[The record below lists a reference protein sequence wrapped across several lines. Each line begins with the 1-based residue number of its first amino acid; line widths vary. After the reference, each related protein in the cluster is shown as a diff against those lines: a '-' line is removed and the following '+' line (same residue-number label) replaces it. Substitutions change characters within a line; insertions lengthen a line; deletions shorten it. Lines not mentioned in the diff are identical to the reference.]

1 MPIFIRAVAV
11 ATVLLSLALVAVS
24 AYAAKSDLAIS
35 SPLARASAERQDES
49 DSAVAGSVYEQDG
62 AERQDES
69 DSDGSANEQNGDDDS
84 DRPSV
89 DQDELVE
96 AGPPT
101 PTVVVRYA
109 APEGAA
115 GVGVGVGGAR
125 GSGRSDLSVGGRVWP
140 VLSLKPG
147 VITVSARAEGG
158 LDIPIDQL
166 AVMLQVSKETGLPW
180 QLFGAIAKVESDL
193 GRNMATSWA
202 GAIGY
207 GQFMPLMWE
216 AFGEGG
222 DPYDFRD
229 VIPAMGRFLLEAGAE
244 TDVRVALYA
253 YNHSWPYVAQVLS
266 FAAAYGYPN
275 SVFDLEEG
283 ATNDIIWPVVGPISS
298 YFNPAHPLGI
308 DIDLTMSPGTP
319 VLAAHDGVVLFA
331 GGDPC
336 CSYGYYVILVAPSGM
351 TTLYAHF
358 QVLAVGNGQTVRQ
371 GEPLGAVGCT
381 GYCTG
386 THLHFELIAGG
397 VRHNPLDYLP

>member
-1 MPIFIRAVAV
+1 MPLFMRALTV

-35 SPLARASAERQDES
+35 SPLAR
-49 DSAVAGSVYEQDG
+49 DG

-69 DSDGSANEQNGDDDS
+69 DSAGVDPENEQDGDDDG

-89 DQDELVE
+89 DSDELVE

-101 PTVVVRYA
+101 PTVVLLYP
-109 APEGAA
+109 APGGAA
-115 GVGVGVGGAR
+115 GVGTGAGGAR
-125 GSGRSDLSVGGRVWP
+125 SSGRSDLSVGVRVWP

-147 VITVSARAEGG
+147 VITVSARGDGG

-166 AVMLQVSKETGLPW
+166 AVMLQVSQETGLPW

-207 GQFMPLMWE
+207 GQFLPSTWE
-216 AFGEGG
+216 VFGEGG
-222 DPYDFRD
+222 DPYDFHD

-371 GEPLGAVGCT
+371 GEPLGVVGCT